1 MLRRM
6 FSDPTYKLFRWW
18 QMVVTI
24 FIFASCIGLALE
36 TVGDYSTRFKLEF
49 LILENLSVAVFSID
63 YFGHLWVSDHRWAY
77 VFSFWGFVDIISIAP
92 SYLILLNVAAIKG
105 TKVLRLLRVARVLRV
120 LKLSRSTVEE
130 IPAAGHHTPKNPIA
144 SNLRIYLIILFSVL
158 MISSTAMFFVEGG
171 LYTNEALEAG
181 QHAVDLQTPEGVKP
195 EVYVPVDP
203 ISGNQ
208 ITPDKQFFTSIPAAM
223 WWATVTL
230 TTTGYGDM
238 YPVTLGGRVIA
249 VFTMFSGLILFGLL
263 MDIVRNTMM
272 ALFFGEQMLEAQE
285 KAKNA

>member
-1 MLRRM
+1 VLRRI
-6 FSDPTYKLFRWW
+6 FSDPTFKYFRWW
-18 QMVVTI
+18 QTVVTV

-63 YFGHLWVSDHRWAY
+63 YFGHLWVSEHRWAY
-77 VFSFWGFVDIISIAP
+77 VFSFWGLVDIISIAP

-120 LKLSRSTVEE
+120 LKLSRATVDQL
-130 IPAAGHHTPKNPIA
+130 PVGHHVPKNPIA

-158 MISSTAMFFVEGG
+158 MISSTAMYFIEGG
-171 LYTNEALEAG
+171 LYTNEAMEAG
-181 QHAVDLQTPEGVKP
+181 QSAINAKTPAGETPV
-195 EVYVPVDP
+195 VYVPEDP
-203 ISGNQ
+203 ISGNL
-208 ITPDKQFFTSIPAAM
+208 ITEDKRFFTSIPTAM
-223 WWATVTL
+223 WWAVVTL

-238 YPVTLGGRVIA
+238 YPVTLGGRIIA

-285 KAKNA
+285 KAKHS

>member
-1 MLRRM
+1 MLRRI
-6 FSDPTYKLFRWW
+6 FSDPHFKGFRWW
-18 QMVVTI
+18 QMVVTV

-36 TVGDYSTRFKLEF
+36 TVGDYSTRFKLSF
-49 LILENLSVAVFSID
+49 LVLENLSVLVFSID
-63 YFGHLWVSDHRWAY
+63 YFGHLWVSEHRWAY
-77 VFSFWGFVDIISIAP
+77 VFSFWGLVDVISIAP

-120 LKLSRSTVEE
+120 LKLSRTTVEQL
-130 IPAAGHHTPKNPIA
+130 PGTDHTPRNPIV

-171 LYTNEALEAG
+171 LYSNESMVAG
-181 QHAVDLQTPEGVKP
+181 QHALDLKAAPGAKP
-195 EVYVPVDP
+195 EVFIPEDP

-208 ITPDKQFFTSIPAAM
+208 ITEDKRFFTSIPAAM

-238 YPVTLGGRVIA
+238 YPVTLGGRLIA

-272 ALFFGEQMLEAQE
+272 ALFFGEQSLAASEANKQ
-285 KAKNA
+285 